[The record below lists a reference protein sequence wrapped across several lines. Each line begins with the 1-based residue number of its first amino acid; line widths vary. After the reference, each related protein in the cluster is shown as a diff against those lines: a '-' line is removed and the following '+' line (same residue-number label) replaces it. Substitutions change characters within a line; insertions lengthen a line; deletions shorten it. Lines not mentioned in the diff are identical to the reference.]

1 MTYDAS
7 GAGALDYFPCR
18 YGTSRL
24 VFRGPW
30 RALKPGYVAA
40 LGGSATYGRFVA
52 EPWPA
57 LLERGSGRMV
67 LNLGV
72 PQAGPDAWLNDP
84 DILRLAAG
92 ARLRVLQVPG
102 AVNLSN
108 RFYSVHPRRND
119 RFLGASPALRRL
131 YPEVDFT
138 DFAFTRHLIRVLASH
153 GPERFAE
160 VAQALS
166 LAWLDRM
173 GTLIAA
179 LSGPSVLVWFA
190 DSAPPLPGQRLA
202 LVQGIP
208 ALVDRAML
216 LALRPHVAGIVE
228 VVAPDFQGTTDGKVF
243 GPLDLTAALALP
255 GPVAHQAVADALQP
269 WMRLGPE

>member
-18 YGTSRL
+18 YGASRL

-30 RALKPGYVAA
+30 RAVQPGYVAA

-52 EPWPA
+52 EPWP
-57 LLERGSGRMV
+57 LRLEQACGRMV

-84 DILRLAAG
+84 DILRLASG
-92 ARLRVLQVPG
+92 ARLRFMQVPG

-119 RFLGASPALRRL
+119 RFLRASPALRRL

-138 DFAFTRHLIRVLASH
+138 DFAFTRHLIRVLSTH

-160 VAQALS
+160 LAQALS

-173 GTLIAA
+173 GA
-179 LSGPSVLVWFA
+179 LVSALAGPTVLLWFA
-190 DSAPPLPGQRLA
+190 DRAPPLPGQRLT
-202 LVQGIP
+202 LVQGMP
-208 ALVDRAML
+208 PLVDRTML

-228 VVAPDFQGTTDGKVF
+228 VVTPDFQGSTEGKVF
-243 GPLDLTAALALP
+243 APLDMTAARASP
-255 GPVAHQAVADALQP
+255 GPVAHQAVADALGP
-269 WMRLGPE
+269 WLRQVPA